1 MPLETKLNVWKGK
14 RYVWM
19 LAKGPACVSNTN
31 VKFRSLTLE
40 RVKAFF
46 GTACI
51 KDIVTTI
58 RKRRLEKDVDF
69 NLKKEEEMKK
79 QQNIYPKKKKK

>member
-58 RKRRLEKDVDF
+58 RKRRLEKDCLLYTSPSPRDISGSR
-69 NLKKEEEMKK
+69 M
-79 QQNIYPKKKKK
+79 PSSA